1 MTPFAV
7 SLILLSACL
16 HVVQHVVLK
25 QARDRAA
32 FVWWMWLWAGVVFLP
47 IPLVLWQSGSALAW
61 IVFGI
66 SGASATFEA
75 LYYTSITRAY
85 QTGDLSIVYP
95 LARGTAP
102 LLILVWGSTLLRER
116 PSVGGVAGVGLII
129 AGLCILNLPR
139 LGAWREMRSKLNQG
153 ATRWALLAG
162 VCISLYT
169 TTDKAGVRLLS
180 PLLYTYLTMMLTL
193 VCLTPGTLRS
203 IGWRGLMAE
212 WKVSRF
218 ASLIAGVTAMSAYMI
233 ILYVMY
239 SGAPASYVGAT
250 REVSVVL
257 VTVVGILFLKE
268 QGTVMRV
275 CGSTL
280 IAAGVAAIVVLG

>member
-47 IPLVLWQSGSALAW
+47 IPLVLWQSGSAMAW
-61 IVFGI
+61 IVFGL

-139 LGAWREMRSKLNQG
+139 LGAWREMGSKLNQG

-169 TTDKAGVRLLS
+169 TTDKAGVQLLS

-257 VTVVGILFLKE
+257 VTVVGIFFLKE

>member
-1 MTPFAV
+1 MTLFAV

-16 HVVQHVVLK
+16 HVVQHVALK
-25 QARDRAA
+25 QARDRMA
-32 FVWWMWLWAGVVFLP
+32 FVWWMWLWAGIVFLP
-47 IPLVLWQSGSALAW
+47 IPLVLWQSGSARAW
-61 IVFGI
+61 VVFGV
-66 SGASATFEA
+66 SGVSAVFEA

-85 QTGDLSIVYP
+85 KTGDLSIVYP

-102 LLILVWGSTLLRER
+102 LLILVWGSALLRER
-116 PSVGGVAGVGLII
+116 PSIGGIAGVGLII

-139 LGAWREMRSKLNQG
+139 FGAWREMRSKLNQG

-169 TTDKAGVRLLS
+169 ATDKAGVQLLS

-193 VCLTPGTLRS
+193 LWLTPATLRS

-233 ILYVMY
+233 VLYVMY

-250 REVSVVL
+250 REISVVI
-257 VTVVGILFLKE
+257 VTVVGVVFLKE
-268 QGTVMRV
+268 QGTITRV

-280 IAAGVAAIVVLG
+280 IAAGVAAIAVLG